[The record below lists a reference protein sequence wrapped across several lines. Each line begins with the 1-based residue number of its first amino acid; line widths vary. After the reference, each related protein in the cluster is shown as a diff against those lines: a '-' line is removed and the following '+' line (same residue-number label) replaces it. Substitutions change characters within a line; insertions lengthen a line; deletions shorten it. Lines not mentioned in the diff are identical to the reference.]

1 MTLQALNLI
10 TNQNNSKHSE
20 QGTRNDMQVRRIRQR
35 SKTVK
40 IGKLF
45 VIAKPWI
52 TDFIFEDAQLKQI
65 TLSLLKHKCFT
76 EVSGKSALNF

>member
-20 QGTRNDMQVRRIRQR
+20 QGTRNDMQVQRIRQR

-52 TDFIFEDAQLKQI
+52 TDFIFEDAQ
-65 TLSLLKHKCFT
+65 
-76 EVSGKSALNF
+76 

>member
-1 MTLQALNLI
+1 MTLQALNPI

-52 TDFIFEDAQLKQI
+52 TDFIFEDAQ
-65 TLSLLKHKCFT
+65 
-76 EVSGKSALNF
+76 

>member
-1 MTLQALNLI
+1 MTLRALNLI

-40 IGKLF
+40 IEKLF

-52 TDFIFEDAQLKQI
+52 TDFIF
-65 TLSLLKHKCFT
+65 
-76 EVSGKSALNF
+76 

>member
-20 QGTRNDMQVRRIRQR
+20 QGTRNDMQVRGIRQR

-52 TDFIFEDAQLKQI
+52 TDFIFEDAQ
-65 TLSLLKHKCFT
+65 
-76 EVSGKSALNF
+76 

>member
-20 QGTRNDMQVRRIRQR
+20 QGIRNDMQVRRIRQR

-52 TDFIFEDAQLKQI
+52 TDFIFEDAQ
-65 TLSLLKHKCFT
+65 
-76 EVSGKSALNF
+76 

>member
-10 TNQNNSKHSE
+10 TNQKNSKHSK
-20 QGTRNDMQVRRIRQR
+20 QGTRNAMQVRRIRQR

-52 TDFIFEDAQLKQI
+52 TDFIFEDAQ
-65 TLSLLKHKCFT
+65 
-76 EVSGKSALNF
+76 

>member
-1 MTLQALNLI
+1 MTSQALNLI

-52 TDFIFEDAQLKQI
+52 TDFIFEDAQ
-65 TLSLLKHKCFT
+65 
-76 EVSGKSALNF
+76 

>member
-1 MTLQALNLI
+1 MTLRALNLI

-40 IGKLF
+40 IEKLF

-52 TDFIFEDAQLKQI
+52 TDFIFEDAQ
-65 TLSLLKHKCFT
+65 
-76 EVSGKSALNF
+76 

>member
-1 MTLQALNLI
+1 MTSQALNLI

-52 TDFIFEDAQLKQI
+52 TDFIFEDAR
-65 TLSLLKHKCFT
+65 
-76 EVSGKSALNF
+76 

>member
-1 MTLQALNLI
+1 MTLPALNLI

-20 QGTRNDMQVRRIRQR
+20 QGTRNDVQVRRIRQR

-52 TDFIFEDAQLKQI
+52 TDFKFEDA
-65 TLSLLKHKCFT
+65 
-76 EVSGKSALNF
+76 

>member
-1 MTLQALNLI
+1 MTLPALNLI

-52 TDFIFEDAQLKQI
+52 NDFIFEDAQ
-65 TLSLLKHKCFT
+65 
-76 EVSGKSALNF
+76 

>member
-10 TNQNNSKHSE
+10 TNQNNSKRSE

-52 TDFIFEDAQLKQI
+52 TDFIFEDAQ
-65 TLSLLKHKCFT
+65 
-76 EVSGKSALNF
+76 

>member
-1 MTLQALNLI
+1 MHDIAGPQPDHKP
-10 TNQNNSKHSE
+10 NNSKHSE

-52 TDFIFEDAQLKQI
+52 NDFIFEDAQ
-65 TLSLLKHKCFT
+65 
-76 EVSGKSALNF
+76 

>member
-10 TNQNNSKHSE
+10 TNQKNSKHSE
-20 QGTRNDMQVRRIRQR
+20 QGTRNDMQVRGIRQR

-52 TDFIFEDAQLKQI
+52 TDFIFEDAQ
-65 TLSLLKHKCFT
+65 
-76 EVSGKSALNF
+76 

>member
-20 QGTRNDMQVRRIRQR
+20 QGTRNDRQVRRIRQR

-52 TDFIFEDAQLKQI
+52 TDFIFEDAQ
-65 TLSLLKHKCFT
+65 
-76 EVSGKSALNF
+76 

>member
-40 IGKLF
+40 IRKLF

-52 TDFIFEDAQLKQI
+52 TDFIFEDAQ
-65 TLSLLKHKCFT
+65 
-76 EVSGKSALNF
+76 

>member
-10 TNQNNSKHSE
+10 TNQNNFKHSE
-20 QGTRNDMQVRRIRQR
+20 QGTRNDMQVRGIRQR

-52 TDFIFEDAQLKQI
+52 TDFIFEDAQ
-65 TLSLLKHKCFT
+65 
-76 EVSGKSALNF
+76 